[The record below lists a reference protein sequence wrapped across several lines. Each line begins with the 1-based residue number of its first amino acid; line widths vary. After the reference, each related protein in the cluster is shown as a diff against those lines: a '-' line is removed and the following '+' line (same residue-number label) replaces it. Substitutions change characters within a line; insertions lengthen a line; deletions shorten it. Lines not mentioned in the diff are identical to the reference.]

1 MFVFSPLEQFNIISI
16 IPIGIGN
23 FNISFTNSSLLS
35 LIVVSL
41 MILLLEFVSFKSTLV
56 PNRWQSAV
64 EQLYTFVLSLLTEN
78 VGEKG
83 VKYFPIFFVT
93 FMFLFF
99 CNLIGMVPYSFTV
112 TSHIV
117 ITFGLALSLFIG
129 INIIGIRTHG
139 FHFLSLFL
147 PAGAPLLMAPL
158 LVMIELVS
166 YSFRVI
172 SLAVRLFAN
181 MMAGHTLLKII
192 AGFA

>member
-1 MFVFSPLEQFNIISI
+1 M
-16 IPIGIGN
+16 
-23 FNISFTNSSLLS
+23 
-35 LIVVSL
+35 
-41 MILLLEFVSFKSTLV
+41 
-56 PNRWQSAV
+56 
-64 EQLYTFVLSLLTEN
+64 YTFVLSLLTEN

-83 VKYFPIFFVT
+83 VKYFPIFFAT

-99 CNLIGMVPYSFTV
+99 CNLLGMIPYSFTV

-117 ITFGLALSLFIG
+117 ITFGLAMALFIG

-147 PAGAPLLMAPL
+147 PAGAPLAMAPL

-192 AGFA
+192 AGFG